1 MQFTIASHLLS
12 VDGDLATT
20 VVDTKT
26 ELEEPRIS
34 FCDWWLLTGD
44 ERFDPLIKCPV
55 QLSVLERNQSGIAL
69 FYVIWGVAAAFMFA
83 ISGKNSAD
91 DQKIVQTFRE
101 RCQEAGWISKHAACT
116 VPVPGMY
123 LLADPAQANLGDT
136 SANGLM
142 SLAIHVTAGFFRQVG
157 LPV

>member
-1 MQFTIASHLLS
+1 MRFTIASHLLS
-12 VDGDLATT
+12 VDGDLRTT
-20 VVDTKT
+20 VVDTET
-26 ELEEPRIS
+26 ELEEPRVS
-34 FCDWWLLTGD
+34 YSDWWLLTGD

-55 QLSVLERNQSGIAL
+55 QLSVLERNQSGIFL
-69 FYVIWGVAAAFMFA
+69 CYVIWGGPAACMFA

-101 RCQEAGWISKHAACT
+101 RCQEFGWISQHAACT

-123 LLADPAQANLGDT
+123 LLADPGQDSLSDD
-136 SANGLM
+136 SATGLM
-142 SLAIHVTAGFFRQVG
+142 SLAKHVTAGFFRQVG

>member
-1 MQFTIASHLLS
+1 MQFTIASHLLG
-12 VDGDLATT
+12 VERDLRTT

-26 ELEEPRIS
+26 ELEEPKIS
-34 FCDWWLLTGD
+34 YCDWWLLTGD
-44 ERFDPLIKCPV
+44 ERFDLLIKCPV
-55 QLSVLERNQSGIAL
+55 QLSVLERNQSGIFL
-69 FYVIWGVAAAFMFA
+69 CYLIWGGPAACMFA

-101 RCQEAGWISKHAACT
+101 RCQEFGWISQHAPCS

-123 LLADPAQANLGDT
+123 LLADPGQDSLSDG
-136 SANGLM
+136 SATGLM
-142 SLAIHVTAGFFRQVG
+142 SLAMHVTAGFFRQVG